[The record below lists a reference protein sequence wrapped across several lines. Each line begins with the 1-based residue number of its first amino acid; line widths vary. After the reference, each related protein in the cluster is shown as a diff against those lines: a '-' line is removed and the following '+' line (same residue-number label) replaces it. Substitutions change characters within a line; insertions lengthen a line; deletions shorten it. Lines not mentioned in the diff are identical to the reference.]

1 MKFPL
6 THAPFAPLR
15 LGECDRKEAVELA
28 DLFVQQTLADYE
40 AHLDIQHGVVDE
52 VRWKMVKRFE
62 DVVVYQD
69 REAMRPR
76 RLTLA
81 SSSSGSG
88 YEHRESPN
96 EMQKLLWFGTVQG
109 SLDDIMYGVINPTAE
124 EAKVKA
130 SYVGSNVLDFAVLD
144 SILRPT
150 VDDPFRGLHIK
161 WAVNGGPSLMRSMV
175 RCRDFVYLESTG
187 MTTNS
192 KGERIGYHILH
203 SIAVPGA
210 PELLE
215 HKIIRGNMTLYHLY
229 RQKSEGVV
237 ETYVKAFIDV
247 MGDMPSS
254 IATFV
259 SAKGVVSVW
268 KLGDYAEMK
277 KLMWLLKQH
286 KATSSYQD
294 SSSNFCRV
302 CHKEAR
308 GVLSRRQT
316 CCICSGCACSRCSI
330 PKKLH
335 HMSPLTRTVMQ
346 TSVVVCMPCMRTVL
360 TTSCLEV
367 AQAEAA
373 RNSQGEDFHDGG
385 SIKDTSSPSS
395 SGSSHA

>member
-6 THAPFAPLR
+6 AHAPFGPLR
-15 LGECDRKEAVELA
+15 LGEGDRKEAVELA
-28 DLFVQQTLADYE
+28 DVFVQQTLADYE
-40 AHLDIQHGVVDE
+40 THLEVQHGVVDE

-69 REAMRPR
+69 RETMRPR

-96 EMQKLLWFGTVQG
+96 EMQKLL
-109 SLDDIMYGVINPTAE
+109 
-124 EAKVKA
+124 
-130 SYVGSNVLDFAVLD
+130 
-144 SILRPT
+144 
-150 VDDPFRGLHIK
+150 
-161 WAVNGGPSLMRSMV
+161 
-175 RCRDFVYLESTG
+175 C
-187 MTTNS
+187 
-192 KGERIGYHILH
+192 
-203 SIAVPGA
+203 
-210 PELLE
+210 
-215 HKIIRGNMTLYHLY
+215 
-229 RQKSEGVV
+229 
-237 ETYVKAFIDV
+237 
-247 MGDMPSS
+247 

-286 KATSSYQD
+286 NTVPSYQD
-294 SSSNFCRV
+294 SSSNCCRV
-302 CHKEAR
+302 CHKDVR
-308 GVLSRRQT
+308 GVLSRRQA

-346 TSVVVCMPCMRTVL
+346 TSVVVCTPCMRTVL
-360 TTSCLEV
+360 TTSCLEA
-367 AQAEAA
+367 AQAEAE
-373 RNSQGEDFHDGG
+373 RNNHAGG

-395 SGSSHA
+395 SASSHAW